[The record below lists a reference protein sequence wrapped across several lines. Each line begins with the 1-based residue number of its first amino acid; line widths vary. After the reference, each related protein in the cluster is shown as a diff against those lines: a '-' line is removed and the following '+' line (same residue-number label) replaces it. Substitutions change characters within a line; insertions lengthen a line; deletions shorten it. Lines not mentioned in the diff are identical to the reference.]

1 MENVEKLKS
10 VLTEYKSK
18 SNSDLRFAMD
28 EISKDFEDTKE
39 LVIKLTHHL
48 DALEHNYNRLLE
60 EYKSRN
66 IKE

>member
-1 MENVEKLKS
+1 MENVDKLKS
-10 VLTEYKSK
+10 VLSEYKSK
-18 SNSDLRFAMD
+18 SNNDLRFAMD
-28 EISKDFEDTKE
+28 EISKDFEDTKG

-48 DALEHNYNRLLE
+48 DALEHNYNKLLE

>member
-1 MENVEKLKS
+1 MKVT
-10 VLTEYKSK
+10 LTSMQG
-18 SNSDLRFAMD
+18 NTRDINL
-28 EISKDFEDTKE
+28 DTKE

-66 IKE
+66 IK

>member
-18 SNSDLRFAMD
+18 SNNDLRFAMD

>member
-18 SNSDLRFAMD
+18 SNNDLRFAMD

-48 DALEHNYNRLLE
+48 DALEYNYNKLLE

>member
-1 MENVEKLKS
+1 
-10 VLTEYKSK
+10 
-18 SNSDLRFAMD
+18 MD

-48 DALEHNYNRLLE
+48 DALEHNYNKLLE